1 VYLELWKG
9 SDCDAVTAFF
19 YCSSIFYFL
28 QRAKSE
34 IIDVYVNVIAS
45 ELFDG
50 ARRISYSTNFR
61 TEESMQIQNNVF
73 IITGGAS
80 GLGEATARMITA
92 NGGKVVIADV
102 QVEVGQKLATE
113 LNATFVKC
121 DVTQEADG
129 QAVVAAATAAGTLR
143 GLINCAGV
151 APAVKTVGKDGAHPL
166 ELFQRVVNI
175 NLVGTFNMAR
185 LAAEAMSKT
194 EATSQDE
201 RGIIINTASVAAYDG
216 QIGQAA
222 YASSKAA
229 VVGLT
234 LPMARDLSRNGIRVM
249 TIAPGIFETPM
260 LLGMPQEVQDALGK
274 MVPFP
279 SRLGKPAEYAQLA
292 QAIIENVM
300 LNGETIR
307 LDGAIRMQPK

>member
-1 VYLELWKG
+1 LVQSLNLFGSWRHFYLTKFK
-9 SDCDAVTAFF
+9 A
-19 YCSSIFYFL
+19 
-28 QRAKSE
+28 
-34 IIDVYVNVIAS
+34 
-45 ELFDG
+45 
-50 ARRISYSTNFR
+50 
-61 TEESMQIQNNVF
+61 EESMQIQNNVF

-80 GLGEATARMITA
+80 GLGEATARMITE

-102 QVEVGQKLATE
+102 QVEAGQKLATE
-113 LNATFVKC
+113 LNAIFVKC
-121 DVTQEADG
+121 DVTQEVDG
-129 QAVVAAATAAGTLR
+129 QAVIAAATAAGTLR

-194 EATSQDE
+194 EAMQDE
-201 RGIIINTASVAAYDG
+201 RGIIINTASVAAFDG
-216 QIGQAA
+216 QMGQAA

-279 SRLGKPAEYAQLA
+279 SRLGKPNEYAQLA
-292 QAIIENVM
+292 KAIIENMM

>member
-1 VYLELWKG
+1 
-9 SDCDAVTAFF
+9 
-19 YCSSIFYFL
+19 
-28 QRAKSE
+28 
-34 IIDVYVNVIAS
+34 
-45 ELFDG
+45 
-50 ARRISYSTNFR
+50 
-61 TEESMQIQNNVF
+61 MQIQDNVF

-102 QVEVGQKLATE
+102 QVEAGQKLAVE

-151 APAVKTVGKDGAHPL
+151 APAVKTVGKEGAHPL

-194 EATSQDE
+194 EAIQEE
-201 RGIIINTASVAAYDG
+201 RGIIINTASVAAFDG
-216 QIGQAA
+216 QMGQAA

-279 SRLGKPAEYAQLA
+279 SRLGKPNEYAQLA
-292 QAIIENVM
+292 KSIIENMM

>member
-1 VYLELWKG
+1 
-9 SDCDAVTAFF
+9 
-19 YCSSIFYFL
+19 
-28 QRAKSE
+28 
-34 IIDVYVNVIAS
+34 
-45 ELFDG
+45 
-50 ARRISYSTNFR
+50 
-61 TEESMQIQNNVF
+61 MQIQDNVF

-102 QVEVGQKLATE
+102 QVEAGQKLAAE
-113 LNATFVKC
+113 LNATFVEC

-194 EATSQDE
+194 DAIQEE

-279 SRLGKPAEYAQLA
+279 SRLGKPNEYAQLA
-292 QAIIENVM
+292 KSIIENMM